1 LQRQR
6 IVVLAV
12 SAASLVFAASAT
24 DASGGDVQRRAREQ
38 SDSITRTTPVV
49 AQPDRE
55 EAFDWADAA
64 IGGAAVLGLSLVVAG
79 ASVVVL
85 RRSRERVLVDIQSS
99 RKEQHR

>member
-1 LQRQR
+1 LQRQP
-6 IVVLAV
+6 IVVLALTAV
-12 SAASLVFAASAT
+12 SLVFAVCAA
-24 DASGGDVQRRAREQ
+24 DASGGDVQRRGEQ
-38 SDSITRTTPVV
+38 PSGSITRTTPVV

-79 ASVVVL
+79 ASLVVL
-85 RRSRERVLVDIQSS
+85 RRSQERVLVDVQHS